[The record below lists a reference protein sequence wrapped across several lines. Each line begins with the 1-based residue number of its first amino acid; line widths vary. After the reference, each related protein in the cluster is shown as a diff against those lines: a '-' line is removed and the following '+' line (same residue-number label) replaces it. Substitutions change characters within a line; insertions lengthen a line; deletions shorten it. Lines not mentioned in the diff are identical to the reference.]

1 MLMIWCFDPHMYAWS
16 FILSN
21 LQPSFITSGSKTNL
35 LLIHSIPDKVIL
47 KQSASKIKLWVVL
60 CYNILLLTLW
70 IIFDV
75 NYILHNTFIE
85 FPVSELSLQNYRRE
99 ASKRAYFIGL
109 EYRTFWPQP
118 QELCTALYWK
128 IALLK
133 RTLWCQSVQSVT
145 LRPQKLENIMELSL
159 VIHVGHSFGGLRY

>member
-21 LQPSFITSGSKTNL
+21 LQPSFITSGSKTHL
-35 LLIHSIPDKVIL
+35 LLIHSIPYKV
-47 KQSASKIKLWVVL
+47 KSRQGVSKNELWIVL
-60 CYNILLLTLW
+60 CYNMLLLTLW

-99 ASKRAYFIGL
+99 ASKRAF
-109 EYRTFWPQP
+109 RDSP
-118 QELCTALYWK
+118 ELAS
-128 IALLK
+128 
-133 RTLWCQSVQSVT
+133 SVLHC
-145 LRPQKLENIMELSL
+145 LRILHILTTTTTVVYCSL
-159 VIHVGHSFGGLRY
+159 C